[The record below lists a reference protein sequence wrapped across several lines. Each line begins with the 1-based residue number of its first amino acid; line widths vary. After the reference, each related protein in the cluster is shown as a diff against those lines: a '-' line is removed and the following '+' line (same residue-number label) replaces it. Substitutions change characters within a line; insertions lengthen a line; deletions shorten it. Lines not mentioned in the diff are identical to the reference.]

1 MALMNVDLVAAYLTI
16 LHQLYTLLRKN
27 VKRMKY
33 IMWQEAVIAYF
44 KILSQQ

>member
-1 MALMNVDLVAAYLTI
+1 MALINADSVAAYLTI

-27 VKRMKY
+27 VKRVKY
-33 IMWQEAVIAYF
+33 KVWQEAVIASF